1 MRLSTKKQQ
10 TLLTLSV
17 LLGLSSPVYAQDI
30 QNNDVIN
37 TPDVVVTATRT
48 EMETKVIP
56 NTVEVITQE
65 DIQKLGA
72 TDVASALRLAD
83 NINITTNGS
92 TGFGKRI
99 SMRGMDTN
107 QVLIL
112 VDGRRTANEDTS
124 TSSNMFALDR
134 INISNVERIEI
145 IRGAASSQYGS
156 DALAGVINIITKKS
170 DGEMSTTVGVSTG
183 TTDIHNYYHIDLG
196 KSGNFSGVLD
206 IDFGK
211 QRKYMI
217 GSGDYSSLNGPTQN
231 YNFKGSWDID
241 DNKSITFGA
250 SYYKADLTADWS
262 KAFASIPSQY
272 MPSKNAI
279 LNTERYDYNLGYDGR
294 GEKSNYSAE
303 VYYSKLN
310 KERYLPYQAFLKEGI
325 ESNEYSI
332 WGIDAKN
339 SVQATD
345 EHLLTYGVSYEKN
358 SIEGANLGKDLSK
371 ISDRTTTTYAGYVQD
386 EWEINDDLL
395 LIPAIRYDHHSD
407 FGSKVTPRI
416 GATYF
421 LNDNSRFK
429 LNWGKGFRAPSV
441 SELYMDY
448 THMGVTTV
456 GNPNLKPEKS
466 NNWDISYEAEA
477 NGNFGKITYFN
488 NKIDNMI
495 TTRTISNI
503 YSEYYNIDGTTKTH
517 GIELTLGR
525 NFDDNWSVK
534 ATSNWTSATND
545 QSSSNSAHGVDGI
558 ADNISTLQ
566 LIYDDNNDKGFS
578 ATLWNEW
585 VNNYYYASTE
595 KDYSYNTMNIVFN
608 KKLGKGSRVYAG
620 LDNIFDK
627 KITDINL
634 YGRIWRLGAEWT
646 F

>member
-1 MRLSTKKQQ
+1 M
-10 TLLTLSV
+10 
-17 LLGLSSPVYAQDI
+17 
-30 QNNDVIN
+30 
-37 TPDVVVTATRT
+37 
-48 EMETKVIP
+48 
-56 NTVEVITQE
+56 
-65 DIQKLGA
+65 
-72 TDVASALRLAD
+72 
-83 NINITTNGS
+83 
-92 TGFGKRI
+92 
-99 SMRGMDTN
+99 
-107 QVLIL
+107 
-112 VDGRRTANEDTS
+112 
-124 TSSNMFALDR
+124 
-134 INISNVERIEI
+134 
-145 IRGAASSQYGS
+145 
-156 DALAGVINIITKKS
+156 
-170 DGEMSTTVGVSTG
+170 
-183 TTDIHNYYHIDLG
+183 
-196 KSGNFSGVLD
+196 
-206 IDFGK
+206 
-211 QRKYMI
+211 
-217 GSGDYSSLNGPTQN
+217 
-231 YNFKGSWDID
+231 
-241 DNKSITFGA
+241 
-250 SYYKADLTADWS
+250 
-262 KAFASIPSQY
+262 
-272 MPSKNAI
+272 
-279 LNTERYDYNLGYDGR
+279 
-294 GEKSNYSAE
+294 
-303 VYYSKLN
+303 
-310 KERYLPYQAFLKEGI
+310 PYQAFLKEGI

-332 WGIDAKN
+332 LGIDAKN

-358 SIEGANLGKDLSK
+358 SIEGANLGKDLSE

-456 GNPNLKPEKS
+456 GNPNLKPEES

>member
-1 MRLSTKKQQ
+1 
-10 TLLTLSV
+10 
-17 LLGLSSPVYAQDI
+17 
-30 QNNDVIN
+30 
-37 TPDVVVTATRT
+37 
-48 EMETKVIP
+48 
-56 NTVEVITQE
+56 
-65 DIQKLGA
+65 
-72 TDVASALRLAD
+72 
-83 NINITTNGS
+83 
-92 TGFGKRI
+92 
-99 SMRGMDTN
+99 
-107 QVLIL
+107 
-112 VDGRRTANEDTS
+112 
-124 TSSNMFALDR
+124 
-134 INISNVERIEI
+134 
-145 IRGAASSQYGS
+145 
-156 DALAGVINIITKKS
+156 
-170 DGEMSTTVGVSTG
+170 
-183 TTDIHNYYHIDLG
+183 
-196 KSGNFSGVLD
+196 
-206 IDFGK
+206 
-211 QRKYMI
+211 
-217 GSGDYSSLNGPTQN
+217 
-231 YNFKGSWDID
+231 
-241 DNKSITFGA
+241 
-250 SYYKADLTADWS
+250 
-262 KAFASIPSQY
+262 

-332 WGIDAKN
+332 LGIDAKN

-358 SIEGANLGKDLSK
+358 SIEGANLGKDLSE
-371 ISDRTTTTYAGYVQD
+371 ISDRTTITYAGYVQD

-456 GNPNLKPEKS
+456 GNPNLKPEES

-585 VNNYYYASTE
+585 VNNYYYDSTG